1 MNVSIK
7 RPARFRFLTGTS
19 ILVILLNEK
28 ECGSG
33 AAVARLLAKEK
44 VASSNLVFRSTGK
57 PNVLPL
63 LFTPEWRNGRRKRL
77 KIARV
82 KAHAGSSPA
91 SGT

>member
-1 MNVSIK
+1 M
-7 RPARFRFLTGTS
+7 PFLTGNGNP
-19 ILVILLNEK
+19 VILFNEA

-63 LFTPEWRNGRRKRL
+63 LLNAGVAKRQTQ
-77 KIARV
+77 A
-82 KAHAGSSPA
+82 
-91 SGT
+91 T